1 MMDPVISSIWDM
13 QSNNYSSNEDE
24 IWTEA
29 CLVERLKQH
38 LATVKGQISANKKV
52 HEDRKYYNLCY
63 NFLLIGAYKSPKPFP
78 VSVSDLS
85 DKLLRELN
93 SLNKDDRRYVLKQA
107 VGQIFEDIDSHL
119 YHNSISRVLEVLLVD

>member
-1 MMDPVISSIWDM
+1 MIDPVISSIWDM

-24 IWTEA
+24 SWTDA
-29 CLVERLKQH
+29 CLAERLKQY
-38 LATVKGQISANKKV
+38 LATVKGQMSTNKKV

-63 NFLLIGAYKSPKPFP
+63 NFLLIGAHKSPRPYP

-93 SLNKDDRRYVLKQA
+93 SLNMDERRYILKQA
-107 VGQIFEDIDSHL
+107 VGRIFEDIDSKL
-119 YHNSISRVLEVLLVD
+119 YHDSISRVLKVVLVD